1 MNPFIGSVT
10 PITTLVSRSL
20 NTMMF
25 ADGAYEGRSRSEK
38 EVMQGHRRRRATQR
52 SPATPIS
59 PKGGGGTPPI
69 SLSRTRRRRAC
80 HKRHRIYGT
89 RHLVKAVRRQPPVA
103 GSFPSPL
110 TQPGP
115 HRHYQKAPHHE
126 LCPGHFKE
134 KKPAC
139 LESKSPSPKPSGIEQ
154 EGNIAQNKD
163 CQ

>member
-1 MNPFIGSVT
+1 MFVE
-10 PITTLVSRSL
+10 RSCE
-20 NTMMF
+20 
-25 ADGAYEGRSRSEK
+25 ARSRSEEK
-38 EVMQGHRRRRATQR
+38 AMPGHHRRRATQR
-52 SPATPIS
+52 SPTTPIS
-59 PKGGGGTPPI
+59 PKGGGGTTAI
-69 SLSRTRRRRAC
+69 SLSPTRHRRDR